1 MTKEEIEQMMK
12 SALDESN
19 KSTSKTVEE
28 MLQKF
33 SAQNSETRKQP
44 VEENIQ
50 GDEKLGFKSLG
61 EFAQSVYKSSKPGAT
76 MDVRLKAPTGMNEA
90 DGVDGGFLVQRDIAA
105 GLLEATFET
114 GIVAP
119 RCTSIPISAR
129 ANGLMMYGIDDKNR
143 TDGSRWGGILAYWEN
158 EANQMTG
165 SRPKFREM
173 DMRLRKLTG
182 LCYVTD
188 DLLEDSEALGA
199 YLSLAFQKE
208 FNFKIDDAIINGK
221 GQGQPLGIL
230 NSPALLTIAAESG
243 QSANTINSKNIAKMF
258 TAMPLQNRKNAIWI
272 LDSELEAELMHLT
285 LDGSNGRIP
294 VYLPPNG
301 FSKRPYGTLLGSP
314 AVPIEHMNTFS
325 SAGDI
330 AYCDFSEY
338 LLIKKGG
345 VRYASSIHLRFDY
358 NESVLR
364 FTLRIDGQPMRSA
377 PITQYKSNKQL
388 SPFITL
394 GARTG

>member
-1 MTKEEIEQMMK
+1 MTKEEIEAMMK
-12 SALDESN
+12 SILEESN
-19 KSTSKTVEE
+19 SATKKTIEE
-28 MLQKF
+28 MSKSF
-33 SAQNSETRKQP
+33 GANSIEKKMP
-44 VEENIQ
+44 IEENIQ

-61 EFAQSVYKSSKPGAT
+61 EFAQAAYKSSKPGSA
-76 MDVRLKAPTGMNEA
+76 MDTRFKAATGMNEG
-90 DGVDGGFLVQRDIAA
+90 DGADGGFLVQRDIAS
-105 GLLEATFET
+105 GLLEATFQT

-129 ANGLMMYGIDDKNR
+129 SNGLLMYGIDDKNR

-158 EANQMTG
+158 EANQVTG

-188 DLLEDSEALGA
+188 DLLEDAEALGA

-230 NSPALLTIAAESG
+230 NSPALLTIDAEAG
-243 QSANTINSKNIAKMF
+243 QSADTINSKNIAKMF
-258 TAMPLQNRKNAIWI
+258 TAMPLQNRKNAVWI

-301 FSKRPYGTLLGSP
+301 FAERPYGTLLGSP
-314 AVPIEHMNTFS
+314 AFPIEHMNTFS

-345 VRYASSIHLRFDY
+345 VRQAASIHLRFDY
-358 NESVLR
+358 NETVFR
-364 FTLRIDGQPMRSA
+364 FTLRIDGQPMRSS
-377 PITQYKSNKQL
+377 PITQYKSDKQL
-388 SPFITL
+388 SPFVTL